1 MPQPGQPGSARRP
14 AATTRP
20 SKTSSAN
27 SPAATTAVPGTIL
40 RYDLAKPGSAIV
52 YEITVQPQAGG
63 VPVQVLVDAGTGK
76 VLKTQPAQA
85 TPPER

>member
-1 MPQPGQPGSARRP
+1 
-14 AATTRP
+14 
-20 SKTSSAN
+20 
-27 SPAATTAVPGTIL
+27 VPGTIL

-63 VPVQVLVDAGTGK
+63 VPVQVLADAGTGK
-76 VLKTQPAQA
+76 VLKTRPAQA